1 MTAREDWVLSP
12 VVGEVT
18 NLTAVVICEPI
29 VKTEELE
36 YSIKG
41 CSGEGIVDPY
51 DFKAT
56 IEVEEVGP
64 TRVLMDFPEEGHY
77 KIAWYSRGE
86 QIFTHTIA
94 VTSEVNKMIFVS
106 CDLLEADTHS
116 EDSMWTRMRSELVPR
131 TNSIKRTCIFHVGDQ
146 AYMDSVFKDSVHYAH
161 KHGHNDNTAQHII
174 KEFGKRYSDTW
185 MPHNNILASVSNY
198 NLWDDHEIKNNMM
211 LSDTDLSDDEI
222 YVRDLAVDAYSLYQE
237 FQHLHRD
244 EIISRYSWAK
254 RMGAYNEIL
263 VLAIERTSRLISVKE
278 ILDTIDTLT
287 TNVRTDRLIIC
298 FASAPIPPPN
308 GRYGSIYRRLVGDK
322 GTVETS
328 KFWPC
333 DELAALYRG
342 LFSWM
347 EKENILS
354 IMQREVLV
362 VGGDLHFGTYGIAH
376 RNGMYIPVVIASP
389 ITNHPTADRWLA
401 SKGMPGLHYITDGS
415 HEEDNSEP
423 ITFTTVSSK
432 ARRCYA
438 SVDLD
443 SVPMRI
449 DMHYSTHKLPRS
461 TLKYLKTLISF
472 K

>member
-1 MTAREDWVLSP
+1 MSAREDWVLSP
-12 VVGEVT
+12 VVGEVA
-18 NLTAVVICEPI
+18 NLTAVVICEPV

-41 CSGEGIVDPY
+41 LSKKEIGDLY
-51 DFKAT
+51 DFKGT
-56 IEVEEVGP
+56 IHVEEVGP
-64 TRVLMDFPEEGHY
+64 TRVLLDFPEEGHY
-77 KIAWYSRGE
+77 KIEWYRRGE
-86 QIFTHTIA
+86 EKFSHTIA

-106 CDLLEADTHS
+106 CDLLEGDTPH
-116 EDSMWTRMRSELVPR
+116 EDSMWTRMKSELKEHVIS
-131 TNSIKRTCIFHVGDQ
+131 NKRTCIFHVGDQ
-146 AYMDSVFKDSVHYAH
+146 AYMDKVFKDSVHYAH
-161 KHGHNDNTAQHII
+161 KHGHNDDTAQHII
-174 KEFGKRYSDTW
+174 KAFGKRYSDTW

-211 LSDTDLSDDEI
+211 LSDVDLTDDEI

-244 EIISRYSWAK
+244 EVISRYSWAK

-278 ILDTIDTLT
+278 ILNAIDTLT
-287 TNVRTDRLIIC
+287 SNVRTDRLVIC
-298 FASAPIPPPN
+298 FASAPIPPPS
-308 GRYGSIYRRLVGDK
+308 GRYGSFYRRLVGDK
-322 GTVETS
+322 GTIETS
-328 KFWPC
+328 KFWPRE
-333 DELAALYRG
+333 ELAALYRG

-347 EKENILS
+347 EKNNTIPD
-354 IMQREVLV
+354 IQREVLV

-389 ITNHPTADRWLA
+389 VTNHPTADRWLA

-415 HEEDNSEP
+415 YDEDNTEP

-449 DMHYSTHKLPRS
+449 DLHYSTHKLPHS
-461 TLKYLKTLISF
+461 TLRYLKTLLSF
-472 K
+472 R